1 MIFKDDPITEYIIS
15 LQETGLYVNEIRKES
30 EYIPIECYIDLLNN
44 FIQIAEMYRDES
56 ERNEKHMLETQKVIK
71 DIALMF
77 GKK

>member
-1 MIFKDDPITEYIIS
+1 MFEDDPITQYIIS

-30 EYIPIECYIDLLNN
+30 EYIPVEWYTDLLNN
-44 FIQIAEMYRDES
+44 FIQLAEMYRDDS
-56 ERNEKHMLETQKVIK
+56 ERSEKRMLETQKLIK